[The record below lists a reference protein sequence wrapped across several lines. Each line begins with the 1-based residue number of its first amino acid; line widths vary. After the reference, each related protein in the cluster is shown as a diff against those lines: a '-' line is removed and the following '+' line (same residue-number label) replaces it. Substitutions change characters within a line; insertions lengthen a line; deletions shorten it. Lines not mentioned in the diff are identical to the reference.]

1 MLGRIFKAIF
11 GLQEPKKQKGYTRA
25 QLAKELEPGLN
36 ALFGAEYA
44 KYENK
49 NRNHP
54 RYCDPLRTIMES
66 GRPYTLSQLQKRLG
80 KTKGTVAHEM
90 SQLRKAG
97 FMITKKYDKK
107 LSAYKYRNP
116 S

>member
-1 MLGRIFKAIF
+1 MLGSIFKSIF
-11 GLQEPKKQKGYTRA
+11 GLTEQPVQKTKRRTVKKPK
-25 QLAKELEPGLN
+25 
-36 ALFGAEYA
+36 
-44 KYENK
+44 
-49 NRNHP
+49 HP

-97 FMITKKYDKK
+97 FLITKKYDKK
-107 LSAYKYRNP
+107 ISAYKYRNP